1 MEDFIRQRGA
11 AAFGTRLR
19 RLSDRLDREVQGI
32 YRERAIAFEPRWFPI
47 VTALHARR
55 TLSVGDLADLIGVT
69 HAAVSQLRAE
79 LVAAGLVRTRPDRAD
94 QRRLL
99 VELTAEGKRMVARL
113 LPLWTAITQ
122 ATLLLCAEAAP
133 DLLADIDRIESALDA
148 RSLRARVDTALGAQA
163 SAPHPT
169 GVDLEQ
175 GQAKHPS

>member
-1 MEDFIRQRGA
+1 MRDYIRQRGA

-19 RLSDRLDREVQGI
+19 RLSERLDREVQAI

-47 VTALHARR
+47 VTALHAHRM
-55 TLSVGDLADLIGVT
+55 LSVGDLAELIGVT

-79 LVAAGLVRTRPDRAD
+79 LVVAGLVRTKPDRAD

-99 VELTAEGKRMVARL
+99 VELTADGKRMVTRL
-113 LPLWTAITQ
+113 SPLWTAITQ

-148 RSLRARVDTALGAQA
+148 RSLKSRVDTALGVHAR
-163 SAPHPT
+163 APARQ
-169 GVDLEQ
+169 E
-175 GQAKHPS
+175 